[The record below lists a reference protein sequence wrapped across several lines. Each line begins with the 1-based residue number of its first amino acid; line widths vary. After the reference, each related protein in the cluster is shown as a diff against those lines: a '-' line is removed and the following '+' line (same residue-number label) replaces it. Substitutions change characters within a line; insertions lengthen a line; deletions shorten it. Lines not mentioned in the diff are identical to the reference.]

1 MKRGV
6 FIFWLAASFL
16 MLSSAYGMAQ
26 EGSITSGYLK
36 AIPGIA
42 LHGVYDQNIYLTNH
56 ALTRG
61 GRIHSGNLKIIP
73 GFAIQGV
80 HDDNIY
86 LGNRDNTPQEEEE
99 SDWITHLMP
108 LLLFDYSLAERGSL
122 NFGYRGDFAYYNDN
136 DENDWTRH
144 EGILRLDYGS
154 PGGLILGL
162 DNLFVNTEDP
172 YSSENEFLLGQPQVE
187 RWYDRLNTTIGF
199 DFSDQL
205 KVFTYYNFYKQEYD
219 EAVDFSQDYKYHE
232 FGAGTQI
239 RLHPK
244 TWGFFRYHY
253 GERDYYTHRG
263 LVTDS
268 NDSDSD
274 YHRVNVGLIWD
285 ADAKLGGEL
294 NLGYQWKSYDNSTDV
309 NGNPYDDENTWIAR
323 TLISYEAAPTTT
335 LGLGLARA
343 LREAGA
349 DTNEYYEDTGISLN
363 VQQVLTEKLILH
375 VGGIYSNQDYN
386 MFRSQ
391 KREDDN
397 YKVKIDLNYQVQD
410 WLSAQVGYQYWD
422 KDSDQEA
429 YDFTDKQFMVSVD
442 LVY

>member
-1 MKRGV
+1 MKRGI

-16 MLSSAYGMAQ
+16 VLSSAYAMAQ
-26 EGSITSGYLK
+26 EGRITSGYLK
-36 AIPGIA
+36 PHPGIT
-42 LHGVYDQNIYLTNH
+42 LHGFYDENIYLTKH
-56 ALTRG
+56 ALSRG
-61 GRIHSGNLKIIP
+61 GRIHRGDLNIIP
-73 GFAIQGV
+73 GLAIRGV

-86 LGNRDNTPQEEEE
+86 LGNGDTPEEDEE

-108 LLLFDYSLAERGSL
+108 LLLFDYGLADRGSL
-122 NFGYRGDFAYYNDN
+122 HFGYRGDFAYYNDN
-136 DENDWTRH
+136 DDNDWNRH
-144 EGILRLDYGS
+144 EGSVRLDYGS
-154 PGGLILGL
+154 PGGLILVL

-187 RWYDRLNTTIGF
+187 RWYDRLKTTIGF
-199 DFSDQL
+199 DFSEQL
-205 KVFTYYNFYKQEYD
+205 KVFAYYNFYKQDYD
-219 EAVDFSQDYKYHE
+219 ESIDFSQDYKYQE

-268 NDSDSD
+268 NDSDFD
-274 YHRVNVGLIWD
+274 YHRVNVGLMWD
-285 ADAKLGGEL
+285 ADAKLDGEL
-294 NLGYQWKSYDNSTDV
+294 NVGYQWKSYDNSTDV
-309 NGNPYDDENTWIAR
+309 NGNPYDDENTWIAE
-323 TLISYEAAPTTT
+323 TLLSYEAGPTTA
-335 LGLGLARA
+335 LGLGLVRA
-343 LREAGA
+343 LRDAGG

-363 VQQVLTEKLILH
+363 VEQLLIEKLILN

-386 MFRSQ
+386 VFRSQ

-397 YKVKIDLNYQVQD
+397 YKVKIGLDYQIRD
-410 WLSAQVGYQYWD
+410 WLSTQIGYQYWE

-429 YDFTDKQFMVSVD
+429 YDFTDNQFMVSLDV
-442 LVY
+442 VY